1 MPEGTS
7 LLPHWLAL
15 ERAGIHVASLSRS
28 SCVYK
33 VLGDPSRLLPFA
45 ADLEHPLFA
54 TRVAIAHSRFSTNTL
69 PAFER
74 VQPFGRLAHNGEI
87 NTIRRLRLE
96 LPGLGA
102 QPLRGASDTQDLDL
116 LVGVLLD
123 RGLALDEVLAMLLP
137 PVQPRGPLDRYHR
150 AVCGPLAQGPAALI
164 GRSGEL
170 VVGAVDRLGL
180 RPLWQLRTPG
190 ELWLSS
196 EPGVL
201 HIGELDDDPVPVA
214 AGQRVLIDLRRP
226 GVSDHPPDRAP
237 WPAWRWRPGSRGR
250 GSRCASA
257 RRSTRRAHGFTRDD
271 LAMLEAMADTGEEPI
286 GSLGYDGPLAALDEA
301 PTVSDHFKQEVAVV
315 TNPAIDRD
323 REREQF
329 SLRIPAGRRPQPG
342 APACMWQLDSPLL
355 GSHEGLP
362 WTRIGLTRDVA
373 ADAERAVAG
382 GAELVLLDDRLAA
395 EVDPHLALA
404 MAMRRLRERGLDRD
418 ASLALA
424 AGGLRNLHDVVLAL
438 GTGAVAVEPYAM
450 WALAGRGR
458 CARLRA
464 ALEKGIEKVLSTMGT
479 HELAGYGPAFASV
492 GLHPE
497 AAREFPCPALLP
509 GRRRPVAGR
518 VGAAPPGVP
527 DGAQAV
533 EGRRRRRRRP
543 RRLRRVRGSGGRGR
557 AGAPGRA
564 SPSAGRGAGGGAR
577 GRAGRPVGRRPC
589 AAVRDQRHVVRL
601 AGRGRVPLLPG
612 RGRPS
617 RHHRHERRG
626 W

>member
-1 MPEGTS
+1 MKTDRRDQPEHDACALAAVVARDGRASAWPLRHAMRALEAMAHRAGSVGEEGDGCGVQVDIPRRLWADRLRSHLPFLPGFAVAHLAGPDPEPALRALGVELVALVEQDVDRAAVGPGGRDGTPPLWQAALRVPEGAS

-15 ERAGIHVASLSRS
+15 ERAGVHVASLSRS

-54 TRVAIAHSRFSTNTL
+54 TRVAIAHSRYSTNTL

-201 HIGELDDDPVPVA
+201 DIGELDDDPVPVA

-226 GVSDHPPDRAP
+226 RGFRSPSRSSPLAGVALASRFTRPRVPLRVADTVDAAGARVHAR
-237 WPAWRWRPGSRGR
+237 RPGDAGGDGRHRRGADR
-250 GSRCASA
+250 VA
-257 RRSTRRAHGFTRDD
+257 RVRR
-271 LAMLEAMADTGEEPI
+271 
-286 GSLGYDGPLAALDEA
+286 
-301 PTVSDHFKQEVAVV
+301 
-315 TNPAIDRD
+315 
-323 REREQF
+323 
-329 SLRIPAGRRPQPG
+329 PAGR
-342 APACMWQLDSPLL
+342 
-355 GSHEGLP
+355 
-362 WTRIGLTRDVA
+362 
-373 ADAERAVAG
+373 
-382 GAELVLLDDRLAA
+382 
-395 EVDPHLALA
+395 
-404 MAMRRLRERGLDRD
+404 
-418 ASLALA
+418 
-424 AGGLRNLHDVVLAL
+424 
-438 GTGAVAVEPYAM
+438 
-450 WALAGRGR
+450 
-458 CARLRA
+458 
-464 ALEKGIEKVLSTMGT
+464 
-479 HELAGYGPAFASV
+479 
-492 GLHPE
+492 
-497 AAREFPCPALLP
+497 
-509 GRRRPVAGR
+509 
-518 VGAAPPGVP
+518 
-527 DGAQAV
+527 
-533 EGRRRRRRRP
+533 
-543 RRLRRVRGSGGRGR
+543 
-557 AGAPGRA
+557 
-564 SPSAGRGAGGGAR
+564 AGRGADRVRPLQAGGGR
-577 GRAGRPVGRRPC
+577 RHQPGHRP
-589 AAVRDQRHVVRL
+589 
-601 AGRGRVPLLPG
+601 
-612 RGRPS
+612 
-617 RHHRHERRG
+617 
-626 W
+626 

>member
-1 MPEGTS
+1 MPARDPEPALRALGVELVALVEQDVDRAAVGPGGRDGTPPLWQAALRVPEGAS

-15 ERAGIHVASLSRS
+15 ERAGVHVASLSRS

-54 TRVAIAHSRFSTNTL
+54 TRVAIAHSRYSTNTL

-201 HIGELDDDPVPVA
+201 DIGELDDDPVPVA

-226 GVSDHPPDRAP
+226 RGFRSPSRSSPLAGVALASRFT
-237 WPAWRWRPGSRGR
+237 RPRVPLRVAGTVD
-250 GSRCASA
+250 AA
-257 RRSTRRAHGFTRDD
+257 AHGFTRDD

-329 SLRIPAGRRPQPG
+329 SLCVLAGQRPQPG
-342 APACMWQLDSPLL
+342 ASGP
-355 GSHEGLP
+355 H
-362 WTRIGLTRDVA
+362 VA
-373 ADAERAVAG
+373 A
-382 GAELVLLDDRLAA
+382 RLAA
-395 EVDPHLALA
+395 AGLARGPAVDADRPHRGRGS
-404 MAMRRLRERGLDRD
+404 RRRARRD
-418 ASLALA
+418 GRRRAGA
-424 AGGLRNLHDVVLAL
+424 AGR
-438 GTGAVAVEPYAM
+438 P
-450 WALAGRGR
+450 AGRRGR
-458 CARLRA
+458 PAPGAGDGHAAPARARPRPRR
-464 ALEKGIEKVLSTMGT
+464 V
-479 HELAGYGPAFASV
+479 AGA
-492 GLHPE
+492 
-497 AAREFPCPALLP
+497 
-509 GRRRPVAGR
+509 GRRRPAQPARRGAGAR
-518 VGAAPPGVP
+518 H
-527 DGAQAV
+527 
-533 EGRRRRRRRP
+533 
-543 RRLRRVRGSGGRGR
+543 GSGGR
-557 AGAPGRA
+557 
-564 SPSAGRGAGGGAR
+564 
-577 GRAGRPVGRRPC
+577 
-589 AAVRDQRHVVRL
+589 
-601 AGRGRVPLLPG
+601 
-612 RGRPS
+612 
-617 RHHRHERRG
+617 
-626 W
+626 